1 MEKKQ
6 VLGTYRLDKNR
17 IIEIIG
23 VDYDAMIVDFRI
35 RYKGEIDKTIISED
49 IIDKDD
55 GVYIDALGFMF
66 GDKFIAFH
74 NVDY

>member
-17 IIEIIG
+17 VIEIIG
-23 VDYDAMIVDFRI
+23 VDYDNMIVDFRI

-49 IIDKDD
+49 IIDKND
-55 GVYIDALGFMF
+55 GVYMDALGFTF